1 MKLDLNPLHA
11 GEYRITGYGENYV
24 VVNERRFDSSVI
36 VMGERIIEDWDA
48 ANFDALVPRHFER
61 LRELAPEI
69 VLLGTGNT
77 LRFPAPALSQPLMI
91 ARIGME
97 VMDTR
102 AACRTYNILSAE
114 GRRVAAALLIG
125 V

>member
-1 MKLDLNPLHA
+1 LKLDLDPLRA

>member
-1 MKLDLNPLHA
+1 LKLDLDPLHA

-36 VMGERIIEDWDA
+36 VMGEHIIEDWDA